1 MSAEVQGADPTPELI
16 RSDLGE
22 LRELESAARIA
33 EAMRGKRVVK
43 AGGLWGSSQALML
56 AGLTERAQGP
66 WLAITSSEDEAQLF
80 AADLAVFGVESSWLP
95 AREKAAGSSTIDA
108 ETLKDRLQIAQRL
121 CGPPEL
127 RPRVLVASIHSLLQ
141 PLPEPKDM
149 ERSLLELEVG
159 GHIDATQLLKR
170 LIGLGYT
177 RQPLAERPGEA
188 SLRGDIL
195 DFYPHS
201 SDDPVRIEFFED
213 EIESLRTFE
222 PADQRSIETFE
233 KIAVSLANDVGGV
246 EDGTGVQATKL
257 LSPTTVF
264 VEVEPLRIED
274 RAEGL
279 RIRSGSHARALL
291 NYQKRLEAHPH
302 VVLQSLPAELNFDA
316 RSVQSMSVGMAEA
329 LPLLR
334 ATASEGTRT
343 IVLCQN
349 EGEAERFEARLSE
362 TGASGGIETCIGLL
376 SKGFRLPAEELC
388 LINHRELVGIL
399 GRKAARRA
407 ATTHKTKAIASFF
420 DLKLGDY
427 VVHAVHGLARFEGLK
442 RMKRGEGEEEHLQL
456 VFADDVSLYV
466 PASRIDLVQ
475 RYIGSGG
482 VPPQLDKIGSQSF
495 RKRKEKVQQAL
506 FDLAAELIEV
516 QAKRALK
523 TRPAWGGEDELVRA
537 MIASFPYTD
546 TEDQASTDIEIGKDI
561 GGPRPMDRLVCGDV
575 GFGKTELAV
584 RAAFRVVNGGGQ
596 VCVLVPTT
604 ILAQQHYET
613 FSERLADFPVEIGVL
628 SRYVPPKETRRTRER
643 LKEGE
648 LDIII
653 GTHRVLSKDIDFER
667 LGLLI
672 IDEEQRFGVKHK
684 EHFKKLRATIDI
696 LTLSA
701 TPIPRTL
708 HMSLSGIRDI
718 SALTTPPPGRQEIQT
733 ILGYSEDDEALR
745 EAILHEKNR
754 GGQVFFLH
762 NRVSS
767 IGAVADRLQQLVP
780 ECSYAIGHG
789 QMGATELKKV
799 MDTFARGDVDVL
811 VATTIIENG
820 LDIPTAGTIIIH
832 EADRFGLSELH
843 QLRGRVGRGSVK
855 AYCYLLVEKFK
866 PLRAIAKDRLKA
878 LEEMNQLGAGF
889 QISVKDLEIR
899 GAGNILGPQQSG
911 HIGAVG
917 YDMYCRLLKS
927 TVERLR
933 SGETMEEVERDPG
946 IPLGVELELGLPSFL
961 PTEWVPKEETRVAIL
976 RELDTIEN
984 SEDEKKTLAGL
995 RDRFGR
1001 LPDSVVNLVRI
1012 FRMKAAL
1019 SELGIHRVSLRG
1031 DFYLIEYSDRL
1042 TLESWLAPH
1051 DVDLR
1056 PIRTGLANL
1065 HLPKAACYEPDKAL
1079 DWLDSML

>member
-1 MSAEVQGADPTPELI
+1 MSAKETTATLEARLEELSNTAGAE
-16 RSDLGE
+16 
-22 LRELESAARIA
+22 RIA
-33 EAMRGKRVVK
+33 EALAARRVVT
-43 AGGLWGSSQALML
+43 AGGLWGSSQALVF
-56 AGLTERAQGP
+56 AGLVRRAQGP
-66 WLAITSSEDEAQLF
+66 WLAVTSSEDEAQLF
-80 AADLAVFGVESSWLP
+80 ASDLEVFGARARWLP
-95 AREKAAGSSTIDA
+95 AREKAATSSVVDS
-108 ETLKDRLQIAQRL
+108 ESLKVRLQVAQEL
-121 CGPPEL
+121 CGPPAA
-127 RPRVLVASIHSLLQ
+127 RPRIVVASIHSLLQ

-149 ERSLLELEVG
+149 ERSMLELEVG
-159 GHIDATQLLKR
+159 RHTDADQLLKR

-195 DFYPHS
+195 DFFPHAA
-201 SDDPVRIEFFED
+201 DDPVRLEFFED
-213 EIESLRTFE
+213 ELESIRTFD
-222 PADQRSIETFE
+222 PSDQRSIETFE
-233 KIAVSLANDVGGV
+233 RLAVSLANDVGGV

-291 NYQKRLEAHPH
+291 NYQKRLSEHPH
-302 VVLQSLPAELNFDA
+302 LVLQSLPAELNFDA
-316 RSVQSMSVGMAEA
+316 RSVQSLSVGMAEA
-329 LPLLR
+329 LPMLR
-334 ATASEGTRT
+334 DIASSGTRT

-349 EGEAERFEARLSE
+349 EGESDRFTARLRE
-362 TGASGGIETCIGLL
+362 TGDDQGIETHIGLIA
-376 SKGFRLPAEELC
+376 KGFRLPEEDLC
-388 LINHRELVGIL
+388 VVNHRELIGIL
-399 GRKAARRA
+399 GRKAARRSQ
-407 ATTHKTKAIASFF
+407 TTHKSKAIASFF
-420 DLKLGDY
+420 DLKLGDH

-442 RMKRGEGEEEHLQL
+442 RMRRGEGEEEHLHL

-482 VPPQLDKIGSQSF
+482 VAPPLDKIGSQSF
-495 RKRKEKVQQAL
+495 RRRKEKVQQAL
-506 FDLAAELIEV
+506 YDLAAELIEV
-516 QAKRALK
+516 QAKRALR
-523 TRPAWGGEDELVRA
+523 TRPAWEGDEELTRS
-537 MIASFPYTD
+537 MIAAFPYTD
-546 TEDQASTDIEIGKDI
+546 TDDQATTDVEIAGDL

-613 FSERLADFPVEIGVL
+613 FSERLADLPVEVGVL
-628 SRYVPPKETRRTRER
+628 SRYVPTKEAKRTRER
-643 LKEGE
+643 LKAGE

-653 GTHRVLSKDIDFER
+653 GTHRVLSKDVDFER

-733 ILGYSEDDEALR
+733 ILGYAEDDDALR
-745 EAILHEKNR
+745 EALLHEKNR

-767 IGAVADRLQQLVP
+767 IGAIADRLQALVP
-780 ECSYAIGHG
+780 ECSFAIGHG
-789 QMGATELKKV
+789 QMGATELKRV

-820 LDIPTAGTIIIH
+820 LDIPLAGTIVIH
-832 EADRFGLSELH
+832 EADKFGLSELH
-843 QLRGRVGRGSVK
+843 QLRGRVGRGSNK

-866 PLRAIAKDRLKA
+866 PLRAVAKDRLKA

-917 YDMYCRLLKS
+917 YDMYCRLLKA

-933 SGETMEEVERDPG
+933 AGETVEEVERDPG
-946 IPLGVELELGLPSFL
+946 IPVGVELELGLPSFL
-961 PTEWVPKEETRVAIL
+961 PTDWVPKEEARVAIL

-984 SEDEKKTLAGL
+984 AQDEQEKLASL

-1001 LPDSVVNLVRI
+1001 LPESVTNLVRL
-1012 FRMKAAL
+1012 FRLKALFA
-1019 SELGIHRVSLRG
+1019 ELGVHRVSLRS

-1042 TLESWLAPH
+1042 LLESWLAPH

-1065 HLPKAACYEPDKAL
+1065 HLPEDAREPAAAL
-1079 DWLDSML
+1079 DWLDGLLVARHA